1 MPPGTLSNTVDFQ
14 LGVDVS
20 ACPVTPE
27 CELWFTPPMARV
39 VLKAGHVRPVYT
51 GHPWVFKQAVAAVEG
66 AAGPGDEVSVV
77 DGQGT
82 FLGRGFFSPS
92 SAIAV
97 RLYTQRDHPID
108 AAFLRARFHRAV
120 AARRDLGLP
129 SGDTN
134 AYRLVHGEGDGL
146 PGLIVDV
153 LGDVACV
160 QLNTMG
166 IRRREG
172 LVFDAIEEALSPR
185 AIVDRTGEA
194 AARIEG
200 VPVGTGVVR
209 GQASVDSFELKE
221 RGFVYS
227 IPSSLGQKTGFYLD
241 QRALR
246 DRVEALAMGRRV
258 LDAYTF
264 VGAFAL
270 AAARGGAKHV
280 EAIDSSPLACE
291 IAAESARKNGY
302 SDVITVSK
310 QDAVQAMEAA
320 ARRGGFDLV
329 LCDPP
334 KLAPSR
340 GKLDAALNAYRKIT
354 RAACRATTPGGLLVV
369 SSCSGSV
376 GFPEL
381 VRALAHGARDGNLRA
396 TVLEQHI
403 QAPDH
408 PVPADFPEGLY
419 LKSIVARVQVLD

>member
-1 MPPGTLSNTVDFQ
+1 
-14 LGVDVS
+14 
-20 ACPVTPE
+20 
-27 CELWFTPPMARV
+27 MARV

-66 AAGPGDEVSVV
+66 ACEPGQEVSVV
-77 DGQGT
+77 DGHGN
-82 FLGRGFFSPS
+82 FLGRGFYSPT

-97 RLYTQRDHPID
+97 RLYTNRDHAID
-108 AAFLRARFHRAV
+108 AAFLRARFHRALV
-120 AARRDLGLP
+120 ARRDLGLP
-129 SGDTN
+129 SADTT
-134 AYRLVHGEGDGL
+134 AYRLVHGEGDAL

-153 LGDVACV
+153 FGDVACV
-160 QLNTMG
+160 QLNTAG

-172 LVFDAIEEALSPR
+172 LVYDAIEQALSPR

-200 VPVGTGVVR
+200 VPVGAGVVR
-209 GQASVDSFELKE
+209 GDAKLDTFSFKE
-221 RGFVYS
+221 RGFDYS
-227 IPSSLGQKTGFYLD
+227 VPASLGQKTGFYLD

-246 DRVEALAMGRRV
+246 DRVEALAMGKRV
-258 LDAYTF
+258 LDAYAF
-264 VGAFAL
+264 VGAFSL

-291 IAAESARKNGY
+291 IAAETARNNGY
-302 SDVITVSK
+302 SDVITVAK
-310 QDAVQAMEAA
+310 QDAVHAMEDA
-320 ARRGGFDLV
+320 ARKGGFDLV

-354 RAACRATTPGGLLVV
+354 RAACRATTPGGIVVV

-381 VRALAHGARDGNLRA
+381 TRALAHGARDGNLRA
-396 TVLEQHI
+396 TILEEHI

-408 PVPADFPEGLY
+408 PAPADFPEGLY